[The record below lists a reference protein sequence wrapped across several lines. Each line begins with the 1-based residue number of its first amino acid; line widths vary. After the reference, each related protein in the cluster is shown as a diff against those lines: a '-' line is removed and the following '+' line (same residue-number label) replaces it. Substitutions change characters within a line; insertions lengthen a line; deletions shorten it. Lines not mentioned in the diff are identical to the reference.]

1 MMNEHVKNKMT
12 IFLMAM
18 NNHAEE
24 YATPLR
30 GVELARAITA
40 KSPLTYLEQQ
50 AENKFDWIELIK
62 DCQNLFGGTEEEV
75 STIVH
80 ATVVI
85 PVAKIVENYLDTRIG
100 YNLTLRQTI
109 WDIREIRL

>member
-1 MMNEHVKNKMT
+1 MNEDIKNKIV

-40 KSPLTYLEQQ
+40 QSPLAYLEQA
-50 AENKFDWIELIK
+50 AENKFNWSELVQ
-62 DCQNLFGGTEEEV
+62 DCQHLFGGTEEEV

-85 PVAKIVENYLDTRIG
+85 PIAKIVENYLDTRIG
-100 YNLTLRQTI
+100 YNLTLRQAI
-109 WDIREIRL
+109 WDLREIRL

>member
-1 MMNEHVKNKMT
+1 MNEDIKNKIV

-40 KSPLTYLEQQ
+40 QSPLAYLEQA
-50 AENKFDWIELIK
+50 AENKFNWSELVQ
-62 DCQNLFGGTEEEV
+62 DCRELFGGTEEEV

-80 ATVVI
+80 KTIVV
-85 PVAKIVENYLDTRIG
+85 PVKEIVENYLDDTILGR
-100 YNLTLRQTI
+100 LTLRQAI
-109 WDIREIRL
+109 WDICEIHL